1 MRRKEEKMARVNL
14 LKAEELTGKAK
25 AAYEDLA
32 AHNKVTNMKL
42 VMLQD
47 YGTYLA
53 FMGWYDSW
61 ESLEKIVGLR
71 AATIYA
77 HAVSTTNG
85 CMLCSLFFISDLKEL
100 GLDPDNLVLEENE
113 QILAELGQQIV
124 KDPTKVSDELFD
136 GLRKYYTDQEIVAIV
151 GFAAQM
157 QATNNFNSVLG
168 VDIDERLLPIK
179 DKFHPATWRENIE

>member
-1 MRRKEEKMARVNL
+1 MARVNL
-14 LKAEELTGKAK
+14 KQPNELTGEAKKAYDELNSK
-25 AAYEDLA
+25 G
-32 AHNKVTNMKL
+32 KITNMKL

-47 YGTYLA
+47 YGTYKA

-61 ESLEKIVGLR
+61 ESLVNVVGLR

-77 HAVSTTNG
+77 HSVSTTNG

-100 GLDPDNLVLEENE
+100 GIDPKGFEVSENE
-113 QILAELGQQIV
+113 KLLQDLGRQIV

-136 GLRKYYTDQEIVAIV
+136 GLRKFYSDEEIIIIV

-168 VDIDERLLPIK
+168 VDVDERLLPLK
-179 DKFHPATWRENIE
+179 DQFKPATWRDAIK

>member
-1 MRRKEEKMARVNL
+1 MARVNL
-14 LKAEELTGKAK
+14 LTPDQLTGSAK
-25 AAYEDLA
+25 EAYNKLA
-32 AHNKVTNMKL
+32 ENNKVTNMKL

-61 ESLEKIVGLR
+61 GSLVKIVGTR

-100 GLDPDNLVLEENE
+100 GLDPNALELEEHE
-113 QILAELGQQIV
+113 KVLVALGQQIV
-124 KDPTKVSDELFD
+124 KDPTKVSDELFNS
-136 GLRKYYTDQEIVAIV
+136 LRKFYNDQEIVAIV

-168 VDIDERLLPIK
+168 VDIDKRLLPIK
-179 DKFHPATWRENIE
+179 DQFKPATWRKDIK